1 MLLIPLGL
9 ILVFFYI
16 NVYVGDFV
24 VDLLP
29 DAVGYLLIAANAWK
43 FKEKS
48 YSFSYLVPLGVV
60 LAVYSAAVRLI
71 LPTGMAGV
79 AASLVELVM
88 QLYLLKFI
96 VRGIEDL
103 GWTIGAHLNTDILNR
118 WRLWVSGAWAAVFVC
133 ATFGTLAP
141 DVAIFGLA
149 AVAVWAV
156 MCILFLV
163 TLFRTNHRYKMLLRF
178 GTPKP
183 RRPEEEDSEAEEDD

>member
-16 NVYVGDFV
+16 NIYVGDFV

-29 DAVGYLLIAANAWK
+29 DALGYLLIAANAWK
-43 FKEKS
+43 FKGKS
-48 YSFSYLVPLGVV
+48 YSFSYLVSLSIV
-60 LAVYSAAVRLI
+60 LAVYSTAVRLI

-79 AASLVELVM
+79 AASLLELLM

-96 VRGIEDL
+96 VRGVEDL
-103 GWTIGAHLNTDILNR
+103 SWSLGTHLNTDVLNR

-141 DVAIFGLA
+141 DVAILGLA

-183 RRPEEEDSEAEEDD
+183 DPAEEEGTDEDD